1 MRVLALSSQKGGS
14 GKTTLSGHLA
24 VQAQRVGDGP
34 VCLIDIDPQG
44 SLADWWNEREDEM
57 PAFAQTTVARLGADL
72 EVLRQ
77 QGFRLAVI
85 DTPPAITMA
94 IQSVIQV
101 AELIVI
107 PTRPSPHDLRAVGA
121 TVDLCERAG
130 KPLIFVVNGATP
142 KAKITYEAAVALSQH
157 GTVAPVTLHHRT
169 DFAASMID
177 GRTVM
182 EVDPNRPVGPRGR
195 RAVGLYRRPARKEF
209 PPHRLLRARRPGAA
223 EPASSV
229 PRPAS
234 AGAWSA
240 SEGGRDDE
248 RRTQPFASL
257 SSGLLARKGAAK
269 PAMRPQGFG
278 HHAGFEDLGW
288 NDMGHEPAAEDGVE
302 GDLPEHVPSSIAA
315 LTPAPKH
322 RQAVPSEPRRR
333 RAARRARGGRAAA
346 RHRRELPAP
355 RSRPRPSRG
364 GRRRGAGRGRA
375 AAASAP
381 GASRPSRSGPQG
393 RLHAAARRRAPS
405 APAARH
411 RGHRPLG
418 AADRDRRARRVAR
431 VHSRSRSA
439 GRAGSRPPRR
449 SGAEPRKGQ
458 RHEQDRL
465 QDRRLDRR
473 SSR

>member
-24 VQAQRVGDGP
+24 VQAQRAGYGP

-77 QGFRLAVI
+77 QGFRLAVV

-157 GTVAPVTLHHRT
+157 GTVAPVTIHHRT

-182 EVDPNRPVGPRGR
+182 EVDPNSRS
-195 RAVGLYRRPARKEF
+195 AREVAELWDYIAD
-209 PPHRLLRARRPGAA
+209 RL
-223 EPASSV
+223 EKNF
-229 PRPAS
+229 
-234 AGAWSA
+234 
-240 SEGGRDDE
+240 
-248 RRTQPFASL
+248 RRTVF
-257 SSGLLARKGAAK
+257 
-269 PAMRPQGFG
+269 
-278 HHAGFEDLGW
+278 
-288 NDMGHEPAAEDGVE
+288 
-302 GDLPEHVPSSIAA
+302 
-315 LTPAPKH
+315 
-322 RQAVPSEPRRR
+322 
-333 RAARRARGGRAAA
+333 
-346 RHRRELPAP
+346 
-355 RSRPRPSRG
+355 
-364 GRRRGAGRGRA
+364 
-375 AAASAP
+375 SAP
-381 GASRPSRSGPQG
+381 GQMPHPLAQRP
-393 RLHAAARRRAPS
+393 AP
-405 APAARH
+405 
-411 RGHRPLG
+411 GFG
-418 AADRDRRARRVAR
+418 RRVI
-431 VHSRSRSA
+431 
-439 GRAGSRPPRR
+439 
-449 SGAEPRKGQ
+449 GQ
-458 RHEQDRL
+458 
-465 QDRRLDRR
+465 
-473 SSR
+473 